1 MLRQLCLGCL
11 LVLKAGGLLTAQTLP
26 TPTDSIP
33 ALHGRVQTTEG
44 TPVELANVVLLCAAD
59 STFLQGTCSRADGSF
74 ALSPAS
80 PGHYLLQVSC
90 VGYETLLQPTDGQG
104 SITCTLQAVS
114 MALDETV
121 ITARRPQYRLK
132 QGGTL
137 ETDVRHSLL
146 ARLETAAD
154 VLARLPGM
162 RGSAEEG
169 FTVFGKGTPLIYI
182 DNRQLQDVT
191 ELLRLNAADIDRVEL
206 ITNPGPEYDAE
217 VKAVIRIRT
226 IRGRDDGWG
235 GNVRLALTQGRRP
248 GHAEQAG
255 VNYQRGGLSVQASAY
270 GYLNQER
277 MGRDARYLI
286 SSADGEGQ
294 TRDVRDAFD
303 RRLKGHSL
311 GASASVD
318 YALNPRHSVG
328 ASYQF
333 FRTPDLRMA
342 FDSWYATMQPDGTP
356 EERTDKTSHNLMQ
369 NTSHQLNAYYQ
380 GDAKDWHIDLTADA
394 LIGSSLDT
402 QQAHEMHDDGTEQ
415 EIDSRNRSRNR
426 LFAAKLIVS
435 HPLGQG
441 TLKFGADHTFIRRR
455 DRFLNPQD
463 LLPTTDSRID
473 ERKTAAFAQYV
484 LNVGKVSAS
493 AGLRYEHARSRYYE
507 QGILVPEQ
515 SRTYDDWLPTLSADF
530 PLGKVQASL
539 SYTAKTT
546 RPSFMQLRSSMNY
559 NNRYIYEGG
568 NPLLRPETVHN
579 VQLLLLWRW
588 LQGSVSYTRRRN
600 AIEFQ
605 SRDYAGDAG
614 RFLVRLAEDRVL
626 GADVGSA
633 LHAAVFQCDERGR
646 APAAEPGIGLRRVA
660 QQLDAAG
667 RMDALAGRLGT
678 DPGRPRDGAHRPP
691 VGHGCGGAPLMAGRT
706 ADAVAP
712 GTGLVE
718 YAARQHAAVRLAPDI
733 RENSQTRLS
742 AFLADGKLPLPGKGQ
757 GISREA
763 GGGR

>member
-1 MLRQLCLGCL
+1 
-11 LVLKAGGLLTAQTLP
+11 
-26 TPTDSIP
+26 
-33 ALHGRVQTTEG
+33 
-44 TPVELANVVLLCAAD
+44 
-59 STFLQGTCSRADGSF
+59 
-74 ALSPAS
+74 
-80 PGHYLLQVSC
+80 
-90 VGYETLLQPTDGQG
+90 
-104 SITCTLQAVS
+104 
-114 MALDETV
+114 
-121 ITARRPQYRLK
+121 
-132 QGGTL
+132 
-137 ETDVRHSLL
+137 
-146 ARLETAAD
+146 
-154 VLARLPGM
+154 
-162 RGSAEEG
+162 
-169 FTVFGKGTPLIYI
+169 
-182 DNRQLQDVT
+182 
-191 ELLRLNAADIDRVEL
+191 
-206 ITNPGPEYDAE
+206 
-217 VKAVIRIRT
+217 
-226 IRGRDDGWG
+226 
-235 GNVRLALTQGRRP
+235 
-248 GHAEQAG
+248 
-255 VNYQRGGLSVQASAY
+255 
-270 GYLNQER
+270 
-277 MGRDARYLI
+277 
-286 SSADGEGQ
+286 
-294 TRDVRDAFD
+294 
-303 RRLKGHSL
+303 
-311 GASASVD
+311 
-318 YALNPRHSVG
+318 
-328 ASYQF
+328 
-333 FRTPDLRMA
+333 
-342 FDSWYATMQPDGTP
+342 MQPDGTP

-530 PLGKVQASL
+530 PLGKVQTSL

-568 NPLLRPETVHN
+568 NPLLQPETVHN
-579 VQLLLLWRW
+579 VQLLLLWQW

-605 SRDYAGDAG
+605 SRDYEGDADVVLFSSANYPRLGQLSEAGNAG

-633 LHAAVFQCDERGR
+633 LHAAVFQCDERGCT
-646 APAAEPGIGLRRVA
+646 PAAEPGIGLRRVA

-667 RMDALAGRLGT
+667 RMDALAGCFGA
-678 DPGRPRDGAHRPP
+678 DPGRPGDGAHRRV
-691 VGHGCGGAPLMAGRT
+691 VGHGRGSAPLVAGRT

-712 GTGLVE
+712 GTRFVE
-718 YAARQHAAVRLAPDI
+718 YAARQYATVRFAPDLRTADSARLAALP
-733 RENSQTRLS
+733 
-742 AFLADGKLPLPGKGQ
+742 ADGELPLPGKGQ
-757 GISREA
+757 GISGEA
-763 GGGR
+763 GGSRRPAKAVNFRTYRRIPRPGRASPCPARPGKYRTVHLPNAR